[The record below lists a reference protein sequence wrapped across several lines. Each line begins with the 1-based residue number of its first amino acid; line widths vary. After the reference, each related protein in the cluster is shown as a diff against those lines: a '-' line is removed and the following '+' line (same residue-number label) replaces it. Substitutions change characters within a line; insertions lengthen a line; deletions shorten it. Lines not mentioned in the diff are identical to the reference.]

1 MSNCNIVTGK
11 KVHAVQR
18 STGSDATNRI
28 VLFDGQSTKT
38 VTHVVTVAECKALKI
53 STFALPTDKRLRIHR
68 VFTGGGVMPQ
78 GISCACGSDEGV
90 EATVL
95 LSEPFRINCQ
105 DVFVDGCS
113 GTLFLTV
120 PGDYVLELENADV
133 LGQFVALAEEVD
145 CCCLPPS
152 VTIGHEM
159 SDGYVIGTERT
170 VQES

>member
-11 KVHAVQR
+11 KVHAVSR
-18 STGSDATNRI
+18 SSGSDTTNRI

-53 STFALPTDKRLRIHR
+53 STFALPADKRLRIHR

-90 EATVL
+90 EASVL

-105 DVFVDGCS
+105 DVVVDGCY

-120 PGDYVLELENADV
+120 PGDYVLELEHADV

-145 CCCLPPS
+145 CCGLPPS
-152 VTIGHEM
+152 LVIGHQINA
-159 SDGYVIGTERT
+159 DRIIGT
-170 VQES
+170 VQVSWE